1 MNSETNWSYLAA
13 LRFGLAMIVAG
24 SHTIWFRD
32 DVISLSFNY
41 LDAKSAV
48 VGFLLVSGYSIAASL
63 DRDVKHFYFRRF
75 KRIYLLYFSAVVVG
89 IVLEIWLGRFALPK
103 YTVEP
108 LGILSAIGNLFFL
121 QTFLVKPLHF
131 NGVVWSLA
139 VEVSFY
145 LAAPFFLKV
154 HKSSLVVLIL
164 ISAAFFV
171 LPHHYN
177 GGRFYPYILKM
188 NAVKYFWP
196 FGIGFLLYYHR
207 SRLTDLAFC
216 ILGVILVSIS
226 DNILY
231 PLAVLT
237 FCASYLVVLASRQG
251 VGTNSRIMDY
261 LGDISYPLYLV
272 QIPTYILLYR
282 CFGTTSPAVLIG
294 AALLVSI
301 AAYEL
306 IDIRLRQL
314 IYATPTKSAK
324 PLYSS
329 YGAELGSTPETR
341 P

>member
-1 MNSETNWSYLAA
+1 MNIETNWSYLAA

-24 SHTIWFRD
+24 AHTVWFRD
-32 DVISLSFNY
+32 DAISLSFNY
-41 LDAKSAV
+41 MDAKSAV

-75 KRIYLLYFSAVVVG
+75 KRIYLLYFFAVVAG

-108 LGILSAIGNLFFL
+108 LGLLPAIGNLFFI
-121 QTFLVKPLHF
+121 QTFLVKSIHF

-145 LAAPFFLKV
+145 LAAPFFLRV
-154 HKSSLVVLIL
+154 HRSALVILIL

-171 LPHHYN
+171 MPHHFN
-177 GGRFYPYILKM
+177 GGRFYPYLLKM

-196 FGIGFLLYYHR
+196 FGIGLLLYYHR
-207 SRLTDLAFC
+207 SRPADLAFC
-216 ILGVILVSIS
+216 ILGATLISLS

-237 FCASYLVVLASRQG
+237 FAASYIVVLTSRAGAG
-251 VGTNSRIMDY
+251 VRSKVMDY

-272 QIPTYILLYR
+272 QIPTYILMYR
-282 CFGTTSPAVLIG
+282 CFGTTSPAVLIL

-306 IDIRLRQL
+306 IDVRLRNL
-314 IYATPTKSAK
+314 IYGTPTKSAK

-329 YGAELGSTPETR
+329 
-341 P
+341 